1 MLDKLTSR
9 KFIFALIVMAV
20 TSYLVY
26 VLKISDGVYS
36 TIMLATIAAYLAAH
50 VIQTKDENSKE

>member
-9 KFIFALIVMAV
+9 KFIFALIVLSV
-20 TSYLVY
+20 SSFLVY
-26 VLKISDGVYS
+26 VVKISDGVYS

-50 VIQTKDENSKE
+50 VIQTKEENSK